1 MNVVTAPDEIE
12 REYSRGEDVV
22 PANARIE
29 DASIGAEGIGLGR
42 CLALCLLAGA
52 SLWTLFIIWW
62 MS

>member
-12 REYSRGEDVV
+12 REYSRVEDVM

-29 DASIGAEGIGLGR
+29 AEGIGLGR